1 MVYFWPETALSTVIV
16 PFPAAVSSAKAVA
29 DRPRVSTRA
38 KRSARMRVVFFML
51 FTPVFLIYLFISG
64 GTPLFYGNQER
75 GSLRLLAAK
84 SVRLAAMSR
93 MPSAVKPAV
102 PLPPVRGSSA

>member
-16 PFPAAVSSAKAVA
+16 PFSAAASSAKAVA

-38 KRSARMRVVFFML
+38 KRSARMRVVIFML

-64 GTPLFYGNQER
+64 ARPYSMGI
-75 GSLRLLAAK
+75 K
-84 SVRLAAMSR
+84 SGVLS
-93 MPSAVKPAV
+93 VF
-102 PLPPVRGSSA
+102 